1 MEKLRELMKEHQDK
15 ADKKV
20 MGEVLELLQ
29 REPGLFVVTVHAT
42 KNFFLGAENG
52 KAAAFLYTSREYAD
66 EFVKGLEMVGVETK
80 VLEIRPL
87 QRISFFN
94 DLYRSGFEA
103 VVIDKGQEN
112 HMSMSLFSIIEKP
125 KDTSEIV
132 MNPSLVRSANQFYQA
147 LVQHQAFPQM
157 QDLMCKELYG
167 ARLLVP
173 VADPQK
179 TTAVPVLTTG
189 KGVRY
194 YPAFTDLVEF
204 GKFDRKHQFGA
215 MEVRFRDLKKYLDY
229 VNGIVVNPFGF
240 ALRLDGEK
248 LDRIEKENMKLKIVK

>member
-1 MEKLRELMKEHQDK
+1 
-15 ADKKV
+15 
-20 MGEVLELLQ
+20 
-29 REPGLFVVTVHAT
+29 
-42 KNFFLGAENG
+42 
-52 KAAAFLYTSREYAD
+52 
-66 EFVKGLEMVGVETK
+66 MVGVETK

-189 KGVRY
+189 KGCLLYTSSWDESMSGSTRCSMHV
-194 YPAFTDLVEF
+194 PAVIRCSRGCTRSVPAVCLERDWARVS
-204 GKFDRKHQFGA
+204 RSS
-215 MEVRFRDLKKYLDY
+215 VSFRRRRM
-229 VNGIVVNPFGF
+229 I
-240 ALRLDGEK
+240 
-248 LDRIEKENMKLKIVK
+248 

>member
-1 MEKLRELMKEHQDK
+1 
-15 ADKKV
+15 

-132 MNPSLVRSANQFYQA
+132 MNRPWSVLQISSISTGTAPGIPTDA
-147 LVQHQAFPQM
+147 GSDVQ
-157 QDLMCKELYG
+157 
-167 ARLLVP
+167 R
-173 VADPQK
+173 
-179 TTAVPVLTTG
+179 
-189 KGVRY
+189 
-194 YPAFTDLVEF
+194 
-204 GKFDRKHQFGA
+204 
-215 MEVRFRDLKKYLDY
+215 
-229 VNGIVVNPFGF
+229 
-240 ALRLDGEK
+240 ALRCASAGSGC
-248 LDRIEKENMKLKIVK
+248 

>member
-52 KAAAFLYTSREYAD
+52 KAAAFLYTSCEYAD

-173 VADPQK
+173 VADPMTCSNHSERSGTASASK
-179 TTAVPVLTTG
+179 TTTEPTESSSNSKIAATHTVSADSSLPDKAHASSDNSITLRVTC
-189 KGVRY
+189 
-194 YPAFTDLVEF
+194 
-204 GKFDRKHQFGA
+204 
-215 MEVRFRDLKKYLDY
+215 RFLSFLP
-229 VNGIVVNPFGF
+229 GGS
-240 ALRLDGEK
+240 E
-248 LDRIEKENMKLKIVK
+248 

>member
-1 MEKLRELMKEHQDK
+1 
-15 ADKKV
+15 
-20 MGEVLELLQ
+20 
-29 REPGLFVVTVHAT
+29 
-42 KNFFLGAENG
+42 
-52 KAAAFLYTSREYAD
+52 
-66 EFVKGLEMVGVETK
+66 
-80 VLEIRPL
+80 
-87 QRISFFN
+87 
-94 DLYRSGFEA
+94 
-103 VVIDKGQEN
+103 
-112 HMSMSLFSIIEKP
+112 
-125 KDTSEIV
+125 

-248 LDRIEKENMKLKIVK
+248 LERIEKENMKLKVVK

>member
-87 QRISFFN
+87 QR
-94 DLYRSGFEA
+94 
-103 VVIDKGQEN
+103 
-112 HMSMSLFSIIEKP
+112 
-125 KDTSEIV
+125 
-132 MNPSLVRSANQFYQA
+132 
-147 LVQHQAFPQM
+147 AF
-157 QDLMCKELYG
+157 
-167 ARLLVP
+167 
-173 VADPQK
+173 
-179 TTAVPVLTTG
+179 
-189 KGVRY
+189 
-194 YPAFTDLVEF
+194 
-204 GKFDRKHQFGA
+204 
-215 MEVRFRDLKKYLDY
+215 
-229 VNGIVVNPFGF
+229 GIF
-240 ALRLDGEK
+240 ALGYPDEERTQQ
-248 LDRIEKENMKLKIVK
+248 DRFDQSRIHYVK

>member
-1 MEKLRELMKEHQDK
+1 MEKLRKLMKEHQDK

-42 KNFFLGAENG
+42 NNFFLGAENG

-112 HMSMSLFSIIEKP
+112 HMSMSLFNIIEKP

-132 MNPSLVRSANQFYQA
+132 MNPSLVRSANQFYQE
-147 LVQHQAFPQM
+147 LVQHQAFPHM
-157 QDLMCKELYG
+157 QDLM
-167 ARLLVP
+167 
-173 VADPQK
+173 
-179 TTAVPVLTTG
+179 
-189 KGVRY
+189 
-194 YPAFTDLVEF
+194 
-204 GKFDRKHQFGA
+204 
-215 MEVRFRDLKKYLDY
+215 
-229 VNGIVVNPFGF
+229 
-240 ALRLDGEK
+240 
-248 LDRIEKENMKLKIVK
+248 

>member
-1 MEKLRELMKEHQDK
+1 
-15 ADKKV
+15 
-20 MGEVLELLQ
+20 
-29 REPGLFVVTVHAT
+29 
-42 KNFFLGAENG
+42 
-52 KAAAFLYTSREYAD
+52 
-66 EFVKGLEMVGVETK
+66 
-80 VLEIRPL
+80 
-87 QRISFFN
+87 
-94 DLYRSGFEA
+94 
-103 VVIDKGQEN
+103 
-112 HMSMSLFSIIEKP
+112 
-125 KDTSEIV
+125 

-215 MEVRFRDLKKYLDY
+215 MEVRF
-229 VNGIVVNPFGF
+229 
-240 ALRLDGEK
+240 LRSEK
-248 LDRIEKENMKLKIVK
+248 ISGLREWNRGKSVWICTPSGRREAGSD

>member
-1 MEKLRELMKEHQDK
+1 
-15 ADKKV
+15 

-52 KAAAFLYTSREYAD
+52 KAAAFLYTSCEYAD

-132 MNPSLVRSANQFYQA
+132 MNPSLVRSANQFYQGTA
-147 LVQHQAFPQM
+147 PGIPTDAGSDVQ
-157 QDLMCKELYG
+157 
-167 ARLLVP
+167 R
-173 VADPQK
+173 
-179 TTAVPVLTTG
+179 
-189 KGVRY
+189 
-194 YPAFTDLVEF
+194 
-204 GKFDRKHQFGA
+204 
-215 MEVRFRDLKKYLDY
+215 
-229 VNGIVVNPFGF
+229 
-240 ALRLDGEK
+240 ALRCASAGSGC
-248 LDRIEKENMKLKIVK
+248 

>member
-112 HMSMSLFSIIEKP
+112 HMSMSLFSIIETKGYIRDRDEP
-125 KDTSEIV
+125 VPGPFCKSVLSGTGTAPGIPTDAGSD
-132 MNPSLVRSANQFYQA
+132 
-147 LVQHQAFPQM
+147 VQ
-157 QDLMCKELYG
+157 
-167 ARLLVP
+167 R
-173 VADPQK
+173 
-179 TTAVPVLTTG
+179 
-189 KGVRY
+189 
-194 YPAFTDLVEF
+194 
-204 GKFDRKHQFGA
+204 
-215 MEVRFRDLKKYLDY
+215 
-229 VNGIVVNPFGF
+229 
-240 ALRLDGEK
+240 ALRCASAGSGC
-248 LDRIEKENMKLKIVK
+248 

>member
-42 KNFFLGAENG
+42 ENFFLGAENG

-80 VLEIRPL
+80 VLEICPL

-132 MNPSLVRSANQFYQA
+132 MNPFCKSVLSGTGTAPGIPTDA
-147 LVQHQAFPQM
+147 GSDVQ
-157 QDLMCKELYG
+157 
-167 ARLLVP
+167 R
-173 VADPQK
+173 
-179 TTAVPVLTTG
+179 
-189 KGVRY
+189 
-194 YPAFTDLVEF
+194 
-204 GKFDRKHQFGA
+204 
-215 MEVRFRDLKKYLDY
+215 
-229 VNGIVVNPFGF
+229 
-240 ALRLDGEK
+240 ALRCASAGSGC
-248 LDRIEKENMKLKIVK
+248 

>member
-1 MEKLRELMKEHQDK
+1 
-15 ADKKV
+15 
-20 MGEVLELLQ
+20 
-29 REPGLFVVTVHAT
+29 
-42 KNFFLGAENG
+42 
-52 KAAAFLYTSREYAD
+52 
-66 EFVKGLEMVGVETK
+66 
-80 VLEIRPL
+80 
-87 QRISFFN
+87 
-94 DLYRSGFEA
+94 
-103 VVIDKGQEN
+103 
-112 HMSMSLFSIIEKP
+112 MSMSLFSIIEKP

-179 TTAVPVLTTG
+179 TTVVPVLTTG

-248 LDRIEKENMKLKIVK
+248 LDRIEKENMKLKVVK

>member
-112 HMSMSLFSIIEKP
+112 HMSMSLFNIIEKP

-147 LVQHQAFPQM
+147 LVQHQEFPEM
-157 QDLMCKELYG
+157 QDLMCK
-167 ARLLVP
+167 
-173 VADPQK
+173 
-179 TTAVPVLTTG
+179 
-189 KGVRY
+189 
-194 YPAFTDLVEF
+194 
-204 GKFDRKHQFGA
+204 
-215 MEVRFRDLKKYLDY
+215 
-229 VNGIVVNPFGF
+229 
-240 ALRLDGEK
+240 
-248 LDRIEKENMKLKIVK
+248 

>member
-1 MEKLRELMKEHQDK
+1 
-15 ADKKV
+15 
-20 MGEVLELLQ
+20 
-29 REPGLFVVTVHAT
+29 
-42 KNFFLGAENG
+42 
-52 KAAAFLYTSREYAD
+52 
-66 EFVKGLEMVGVETK
+66 
-80 VLEIRPL
+80 
-87 QRISFFN
+87 
-94 DLYRSGFEA
+94 
-103 VVIDKGQEN
+103 
-112 HMSMSLFSIIEKP
+112 
-125 KDTSEIV
+125 
-132 MNPSLVRSANQFYQA
+132 
-147 LVQHQAFPQM
+147 M

-179 TTAVPVLTTG
+179 TTAVPVLTNG

-248 LDRIEKENMKLKIVK
+248 LDRIEKENMKLKVVK

>member
-1 MEKLRELMKEHQDK
+1 MEKLRELMKENQDK
-15 ADKKV
+15 SDKKV
-20 MGEVLELLQ
+20 MREVLELLQ
-29 REPGLFVVTVHAT
+29 KEPGLFVVTVHAT
-42 KNFFLGAENG
+42 NNFFLGAENG

-66 EFVKGLEMVGVETK
+66 EFVKGMEIVGVQAK

-87 QRISFFN
+87 QRIAFFN

-103 VVIDKGQEN
+103 VAIDKGQDV

-125 KDTSEIV
+125 TDTSEIV
-132 MNPSLVRSANQFYQA
+132 MNPSLVRAANQFYQA
-147 LVQHQAFPQM
+147 LVQHQAVPQM

-173 VADPQK
+173 VADPKK
-179 TTAVPVLTTG
+179 TKAVPVLSNG
-189 KGVRY
+189 KGLRY

-215 MEVRFRDLKKYLDY
+215 MEVRYRDLKKYLDY

-240 ALRLDGEK
+240 GLRLDADKLEK
-248 LDRIEKENMKLKIVK
+248 IEKENMKLKVVK

>member
-29 REPGLFVVTVHAT
+29 REPGLFVVTVHVT

-112 HMSMSLFSIIEKP
+112 H
-125 KDTSEIV
+125 V
-132 MNPSLVRSANQFYQA
+132 A
-147 LVQHQAFPQM
+147 VQPHRETKGYIRDRDEPVPGPF
-157 QDLMCKELYG
+157 CKSVLSG
-167 ARLLVP
+167 
-173 VADPQK
+173 
-179 TTAVPVLTTG
+179 TGTAPG
-189 KGVRY
+189 I
-194 YPAFTDLVEF
+194 PTDAGSDVQ
-204 GKFDRKHQFGA
+204 R
-215 MEVRFRDLKKYLDY
+215 
-229 VNGIVVNPFGF
+229 
-240 ALRLDGEK
+240 ALRCASAGSGC
-248 LDRIEKENMKLKIVK
+248 